1 MKKLM
6 MVLALG
12 LFSAAPVLASTDE
25 AMSEGE
31 LRKIDAAGQ
40 RVTLRHGPLD
50 NLKMPPMTMV
60 FRVVDATDLEGLTA
74 GDKVRFRADKDGS
87 SYVVTDMEKID

>member
-12 LFSAAPVLASTDE
+12 LFSVAPVMASTDG
-25 AMSEGE
+25 AMSEGI
-31 LRKIDAAGQ
+31 LMKIDAAGQ

-74 GDKVRFRADKDGS
+74 GDKVRFRADKDGG

>member
-1 MKKLM
+1 MKKM
-6 MVLALG
+6 MMLLALG
-12 LFSAAPVLASTDE
+12 LFTAVPVLAGTHE
-25 AMSEGE
+25 PMSEGE
-31 LRKIDAAGQ
+31 VRKIDATSQ

-60 FRVVDATDLEGLTA
+60 FRVVDASDLEGLAA